1 MIVYRLTRS
10 RFARDLTGSGGLY
23 AAGRCNHKGTPV
35 IYAAQHI
42 SLALAE
48 ILVHL
53 DASELPRDYTLVTI
67 EIPDHVATRR
77 STPEDAL
84 AASRNPDVPVFL
96 VPSVVVPQE
105 LNVVIFP
112 QAAGFK
118 ATVIS
123 VEPFR
128 IDERLLGLGQRQ

>member
-1 MIVYRLTRS
+1 M
-10 RFARDLTGSGGLY
+10 GSGGLK

-35 IYAAQHI
+35 IYTAQHV

-53 DASELPRDYTLVTI
+53 EFSEVPPDYVLVTI
-67 EIPDHVATRR
+67 EVPDDVPMKRAT
-77 STPEDAL
+77 TEEAL
-84 AASRNPDVPVFL
+84 AASTSPPVPVFL

-105 LNVVIFP
+105 LNVVMYP
-112 QAAGFK
+112 QAPGFK
-118 ATVIS
+118 ATVTN

-128 IDERLLGLGQRQ
+128 IDERLLGLGKGR